1 MKNHNV
7 SSFKRGMWS
16 VESKV
21 AERFRTDVLCE
32 TIAPLYMVHK
42 GSVTSVSVSSPC
54 YFSSVTTRIHRR

>member
-7 SSFKRGMWS
+7 SPFKHGMWS

-32 TIAPLYMVHK
+32 TIAPLYIVHK
-42 GSVTSVSVSSPC
+42 QAA
-54 YFSSVTTRIHRR
+54 

>member
-7 SSFKRGMWS
+7 SPFKRGMWS

-32 TIAPLYMVHK
+32 TIAPLYIVHK
-42 GSVTSVSVSSPC
+42 QAA
-54 YFSSVTTRIHRR
+54 